1 MLLNANTLTHKL
13 KKQVAYNKLSCSRAI
28 GLSAKN
34 SKPAITH
41 ISTRHVLNQR
51 IVPKEAED
59 ECADEDG
66 KQQNQNFSESIRS
79 VLGLDKILNHL

>member
-1 MLLNANTLTHKL
+1 MYLDTSDDSEGNGEEKRVNEALDWL
-13 KKQVAYNKLSCSRAI
+13 QD
-28 GLSAKN
+28 
-34 SKPAITH
+34 
-41 ISTRHVLNQR
+41 RHVLNQR

>member
-1 MLLNANTLTHKL
+1 MYLDTSDDSEGDREEKRVNEALDWL
-13 KKQVAYNKLSCSRAI
+13 QD
-28 GLSAKN
+28 
-34 SKPAITH
+34 
-41 ISTRHVLNQR
+41 RHVLNQR

-66 KQQNQNFSESIRS
+66 KQQNQNFSESIRR

>member
-1 MLLNANTLTHKL
+1 MYLDTSDDSEGDREEKRVNEALDWL
-13 KKQVAYNKLSCSRAI
+13 QD
-28 GLSAKN
+28 
-34 SKPAITH
+34 
-41 ISTRHVLNQR
+41 RHVLNQR

>member
-1 MLLNANTLTHKL
+1 MYLDTSDDSEGDGEEKRVNEALNWL
-13 KKQVAYNKLSCSRAI
+13 QD
-28 GLSAKN
+28 GDM
-34 SKPAITH
+34 
-41 ISTRHVLNQR
+41 LNQR

>member
-1 MLLNANTLTHKL
+1 MYLDTSDDSEGDREEKRVNEALDWL
-13 KKQVAYNKLSCSRAI
+13 QD
-28 GLSAKN
+28 
-34 SKPAITH
+34 
-41 ISTRHVLNQR
+41 RHVLNQR

-66 KQQNQNFSESIRS
+66 KQQNQNFGESIRR

>member
-1 MLLNANTLTHKL
+1 M
-13 KKQVAYNKLSCSRAI
+13 
-28 GLSAKN
+28 
-34 SKPAITH
+34 
-41 ISTRHVLNQR
+41 LNQR

>member
-1 MLLNANTLTHKL
+1 MYLDTSDDSEGDREKKRVNEALNWL
-13 KKQVAYNKLSCSRAI
+13 QD
-28 GLSAKN
+28 GDM
-34 SKPAITH
+34 
-41 ISTRHVLNQR
+41 LNQR

>member
-1 MLLNANTLTHKL
+1 MYLDTSDDSEGDREKKRVNEALNWL
-13 KKQVAYNKLSCSRAI
+13 QD
-28 GLSAKN
+28 GDM
-34 SKPAITH
+34 
-41 ISTRHVLNQR
+41 LNQR

-66 KQQNQNFSESIRS
+66 KQQNQNFGESIRS

>member
-1 MLLNANTLTHKL
+1 MYLDTSDDSEGNGEEKRVNEALDWL
-13 KKQVAYNKLSCSRAI
+13 QD
-28 GLSAKN
+28 
-34 SKPAITH
+34 
-41 ISTRHVLNQR
+41 RHVLNQR

-66 KQQNQNFSESIRS
+66 KQQNQNFSESIRR